1 MVDRLARALIYLS
14 GRSDLIVA
22 ILMLVAIVM
31 IIIPLPTW
39 LVDVLIAINISVSM
53 LVLLVVFYIA
63 RPVEFSS
70 FPSVILIATLF
81 RLAITITTSRLI
93 LLQADAGDIVTA
105 FGSFVIGGDIAVGL
119 VVFLIITIAQFVV
132 ITKGGERVAEVAA
145 RFSLDAMPGKQMA
158 IDNDLR
164 AGDIDQAE
172 ANRLRRGLERES
184 HLFGA
189 MDGAMK
195 FVKGDAIASILVIL
209 VNLIG
214 GMLVGT
220 LKHGMSVGTAAETYA
235 LLSVGDGLVA
245 QIPSLFVSVAAGTL
259 VTRVSSESDLG
270 TEVAGQLFVEPRALM
285 LGAVILVGMAFVPG
299 FPAVAF
305 LLLAAILG
313 AAGFLAGR
321 RKAAR
326 EAAGHGPV
334 RRVEGS
340 TAQPSQPKIGST
352 AQEPARLAGPPASDA
367 AIVVWVSSELASA
380 VPPEGFAEL
389 AAQARTEL
397 LNDLGI
403 EVPSIALEVDATL
416 EQDRFRIDLEGV
428 PVSEGTVPPQGL
440 LVDDDPVH
448 LDLLEIPYRQE
459 LPLINYRPALW
470 VERSHEETLSKAGV
484 AFALPAQILAKCLM
498 QMLYRRAGSF
508 VGIQETRKLL
518 TKIQSNYADLVK
530 EAEKIAPLQK
540 LAEILRRLV
549 DENVPVRNMRAI
561 LEAVVEWGQREQNV
575 VLLVEYVR
583 VALGRQICFRCADR
597 DRVIAAYMLE
607 RSVEDMLRSAQRQTA
622 AGTYMNL
629 TEEATQPLI
638 DEIARALAE
647 AAPDANPVVLA
658 SMDVRRVTRHLLTR
672 SNIHVPVMSYQELA
686 PEFNVQPLGALT
698 KGNQAE
704 KRCLIASANLRSGIE
719 AGGRGRNETAG
730 CGFPSAGAVTGLPAD
745 PLLHSPV

>member
-1 MVDRLARALIYLS
+1 MINRLARALVYLS
-14 GRSDLIVA
+14 GRTDLIVA
-22 ILMLVAIVM
+22 ILMLVAIIM

-39 LVDVLIAINISVSM
+39 LVDGLIAINISVSM
-53 LVLLVVFYIA
+53 LILLVVFYIA

-93 LLQADAGDIVTA
+93 LLQADAGEIVSA
-105 FGSFVIGGDIAVGL
+105 FGNFVIGGDIAVGL

-132 ITKGGERVAEVAA
+132 FTKGGERVAEVAA

-164 AGDIDQAE
+164 SGDIDQAE

-214 GMLVGT
+214 GMIVGSV
-220 LKHGMSVGTAAETYA
+220 KHGMTVGTAAETYA

-245 QIPSLFVSVAAGTL
+245 QIPSLFVSVAAGVL
-259 VTRVSSESDLG
+259 VTRVSSDSDMG
-270 TEVAGQLFVEPRALM
+270 TEIAGQLFVEPRALM
-285 LGAVILVGMAFVPG
+285 MGSVILVGMAFVPG

-313 AAGFLAGR
+313 VTGFLTGRRRAAQEAAARNAPVKRAAG
-321 RKAAR
+321 
-326 EAAGHGPV
+326 AAGAGAAAQPAQV
-334 RRVEGS
+334 GS
-340 TAQPSQPKIGST
+340 TAQAAAS
-352 AQEPARLAGPPASDA
+352 LAGPPASDA

-389 AAQARTEL
+389 TTKARAEL
-397 LNDLGI
+397 LTDLGI
-403 EVPSIALEVDATL
+403 EIPSIALEVDPILAH
-416 EQDRFRIDLEGV
+416 DRFRIDLEGT
-428 PVSEGTVPPQGL
+428 PVIEGTVPPQGL
-440 LVDDDPVH
+440 LVDDDPAH
-448 LDLLEIPYRQE
+448 LELLEIPYRQE

-470 VERSHEETLSKAGV
+470 VERSHTETLSQAGV
-484 AFALPAQILAKCLM
+484 AFALPAQILARCLI

-518 TKIQSNYADLVK
+518 TKVQANYADLVK

-607 RSVEDMLRSAQRQTA
+607 RSVEDMLRSAQRQTS

-629 TEEATQPLI
+629 SEEAVQPLI

-647 AAPDANPVVLA
+647 AAPGTNPVVLTA
-658 SMDVRRVTRHLLTR
+658 MDVRRLTRHLLTR
-672 SNIHVPVMSYQELA
+672 SNIYVPVMSYQELA
-686 PEFNVQPLGALT
+686 PEFNVQPLGSLT

-704 KRCLIASANLRSGIE
+704 NSIGEPAERLKLG
-719 AGGRGRNETAG
+719 
-730 CGFPSAGAVTGLPAD
+730 AGAG
-745 PLLHSPV
+745 

>member
-1 MVDRLARALIYLS
+1 MINRLARALIYLS
-14 GRSDLIVA
+14 GRTDLIVA
-22 ILMLVAIVM
+22 ILMLVAIIM

-39 LVDVLIAINISVSM
+39 LVDGLIAVNIMLSM

-70 FPSVILIATLF
+70 FPSVILILTLF
-81 RLAITITTSRLI
+81 RLAITITTARLI
-93 LLQADAGDIVTA
+93 LLQADAGEIVSA
-105 FGSFVIGGDIAVGL
+105 FGNFVVGGDIAVGM

-145 RFSLDAMPGKQMA
+145 RFTLDAMPGKQMA
-158 IDNDLR
+158 IDNDMR
-164 AGDIDQAE
+164 SGDIDQAE
-172 ANRLRRGLERES
+172 ANRLRRALERES
-184 HLFGA
+184 QLFGS
-189 MDGAMK
+189 MDGALK

-214 GMLVGT
+214 GMIVGS
-220 LKHGMSVGTAAETYA
+220 LKHGMTVGTAAETYA

-245 QIPSLFVSVAAGTL
+245 QIPSLFISVAAGTL
-259 VTRVSSESDLG
+259 VTRASGDSDMG
-270 TEVAGQLFVEPRALM
+270 TEIAGQLFVEPRALM
-285 LGAVILVGMAFVPG
+285 MGSVILVGMAFVPG
-299 FPAVAF
+299 FPSVAF
-305 LLLAAILG
+305 LILAAILG
-313 AAGFLAGR
+313 VTGYFTGRRRAAQEAAARNAPVKRAAGA
-321 RKAAR
+321 
-326 EAAGHGPV
+326 AAGTAAQPSQV
-334 RRVEGS
+334 GS
-340 TAQPSQPKIGST
+340 TAQD
-352 AQEPARLAGPPASDA
+352 PAKLAGPPASDA
-367 AIVVWVSSELASA
+367 ALVVWISSELASA

-389 AAQARTEL
+389 TDQARAEL

-403 EVPSIALEVDATL
+403 EIPSIALEVDPTL
-416 EQDRFRIDLEGV
+416 AQDRFRIDLEGT
-428 PVSEGTVPPQGL
+428 PVIEGMVPPEGL
-440 LVDDDPVH
+440 LVDDDPAH
-448 LDLLEIPYRQE
+448 LELLEIPYRQE

-470 VERSHEETLSKAGV
+470 VERSHAETLLQAGV
-484 AFALPAQILAKCLM
+484 AFALPAQILARCLI

-638 DEIARALAE
+638 NEIARALAE
-647 AAPDANPVVLA
+647 AASDAKPVVLT

-672 SNIHVPVMSYQELA
+672 SNIYVPVMSYQELA
-686 PEFNVQPLGALT
+686 PEFNVQPLGSLT
-698 KGNQAE
+698 KGNQADNSIGE
-704 KRCLIASANLRSGIE
+704 SAERLKLG
-719 AGGRGRNETAG
+719 
-730 CGFPSAGAVTGLPAD
+730 AGAG
-745 PLLHSPV
+745 

>member
-1 MVDRLARALIYLS
+1 MINRLARALVFLS
-14 GRSDLIVA
+14 GRTDLIVA
-22 ILMLVAIVM
+22 ILMLVAIIM

-39 LVDVLIAINISVSM
+39 LVDGLIAINISVSM

-93 LLQADAGDIVTA
+93 LLQADAGEIVSA
-105 FGSFVIGGDIAVGL
+105 FGNFVIGGDIAVGL

-164 AGDIDQAE
+164 SGDIDQAE

-214 GMLVGT
+214 GMIVGS
-220 LKHGMSVGTAAETYA
+220 LKHGMTIGTAAETYA

-245 QIPSLFVSVAAGTL
+245 QIPSLFVSVAAGVL
-259 VTRVSSESDLG
+259 VTRVSSDSDMG
-270 TEVAGQLFVEPRALM
+270 TEIAGQLFVEPRALM
-285 LGAVILVGMAFVPG
+285 MGSVILVGMAFVPG

-305 LLLAAILG
+305 LILAAILG
-313 AAGFLAGR
+313 VTGYLTGRRRAAQEAAARNAPVKRAAGAAGGAGT
-321 RKAAR
+321 AAQPAQVGSTVQ
-326 EAAGHGPV
+326 EAA
-334 RRVEGS
+334 S
-340 TAQPSQPKIGST
+340 
-352 AQEPARLAGPPASDA
+352 LAGPPASDA

-389 AAQARTEL
+389 TTKARAEL
-397 LNDLGI
+397 LTDLGI
-403 EVPSIALEVDATL
+403 EIPSIALDVDPTL
-416 EQDRFRIDLEGV
+416 AQDRFRIDLEGT
-428 PVSEGTVPPQGL
+428 PVIEGTIPPQGL
-440 LVDDDPVH
+440 LVDDEPAH
-448 LDLLEIPYRQE
+448 LELLEIPYRQE

-470 VERSHEETLSKAGV
+470 VERSHAETLVQAGV
-484 AFALPAQILAKCLM
+484 AFALPAQILARCLI

-607 RSVEDMLRSAQRQTA
+607 RSVEDMLRSAQRQTS

-629 TEEATQPLI
+629 TEEAVQPLV

-647 AAPDANPVVLA
+647 AAPGTNPVVLTA
-658 SMDVRRVTRHLLTR
+658 MDVRRVTRHLLTR
-672 SNIHVPVMSYQELA
+672 SNIYVPVMSYQELA
-686 PEFNVQPLGALT
+686 PEFNVQPLGSLT
-698 KGNQAE
+698 KGSQAE
-704 KRCLIASANLRSGIE
+704 EGLDSVGQSAERLKL
-719 AGGRGRNETAG
+719 
-730 CGFPSAGAVTGLPAD
+730 GAATG
-745 PLLHSPV
+745 

>member
-1 MVDRLARALIYLS
+1 MINRLARALVYLS

-22 ILMLVAIVM
+22 ILMLVAIIM

-39 LVDVLIAINISVSM
+39 LVDILIAINISVSM
-53 LVLLVVFYIA
+53 LVLLVVFYIG

-93 LLQADAGDIVTA
+93 LLQADAGEIVSA
-105 FGSFVIGGDIAVGL
+105 FGNFVIGGDIAVGL

-145 RFSLDAMPGKQMA
+145 QFSLDAMPGKQMA

-164 AGDIDQAE
+164 SGDIDQAE

-214 GMLVGT
+214 GMIVGS
-220 LKHGMSVGTAAETYA
+220 LKHGMTIGTAAETYA

-245 QIPSLFVSVAAGTL
+245 QIPSLFVSVAAGVL
-259 VTRVSSESDLG
+259 VTRVSSDSDMG
-270 TEVAGQLFVEPRALM
+270 TEIAGQLFVEPRALM
-285 LGAVILVGMAFVPG
+285 MGSVILVGMAFVPG

-313 AAGFLAGR
+313 GAGFLTAR
-321 RKAAR
+321 RKAAG
-326 EAAGHGPV
+326 EAAARGAPV
-334 RRVEGS
+334 KRAAGAAAGTTAQPAQVGS
-340 TAQPSQPKIGST
+340 TAQD
-352 AQEPARLAGPPASDA
+352 PARLAGPPASDA
-367 AIVVWVSSELASA
+367 AIVVWISSELASA

-389 AAQARTEL
+389 TTQARAEL
-397 LNDLGI
+397 LSDLGI
-403 EVPSIALEVDATL
+403 EIPSIALEVDPTL
-416 EQDRFRIDLEGV
+416 AHDRFRIDLEGT
-428 PVSEGTVPPQGL
+428 PVIEGTVPPQGL
-440 LVDDDPVH
+440 LVDDEPAH
-448 LDLLEIPYRQE
+448 LELLEIPYRQE
-459 LPLINYRPALW
+459 TPLINYRPALW
-470 VERSHEETLSKAGV
+470 VERSHAETLSQAGV
-484 AFALPAQILAKCLM
+484 AFALPAQILARCLI

-607 RSVEDMLRSAQRQTA
+607 RSVEEMLRSAQRQTA

-629 TEEATQPLI
+629 TEEAVQPLI

-647 AAPDANPVVLA
+647 AAPGTQSRRAHLDGRAAGHTTLAHAQQYLRAGHVLPG
-658 SMDVRRVTRHLLTR
+658 T
-672 SNIHVPVMSYQELA
+672 
-686 PEFNVQPLGALT
+686 GA
-698 KGNQAE
+698 
-704 KRCLIASANLRSGIE
+704 
-719 AGGRGRNETAG
+719 
-730 CGFPSAGAVTGLPAD
+730 
-745 PLLHSPV
+745 

>member
-1 MVDRLARALIYLS
+1 MVDKLARALVFLS
-14 GRSDLIVA
+14 GRRDLIVA
-22 ILMLVAIVM
+22 ILMLVAIIM

-39 LVDVLIAINISVSM
+39 LVDVLIAINISLSM

-70 FPSVILIATLF
+70 FPSVILVATLF

-93 LLQADAGDIVTA
+93 LLQADAGHIVTA
-105 FGSFVIGGDIAVGL
+105 FGDFVIGGDIVVGL
-119 VVFLIITIAQFVV
+119 VVFLVITISQFVV

-145 RFSLDAMPGKQMA
+145 RFNLDAMPGKQMA
-158 IDNDLR
+158 IDNDMR
-164 AGDIDQAE
+164 NGDIDQAE
-172 ANRLRRGLERES
+172 ANRLRKALENES

-214 GMLVGT
+214 GMAVGSM
-220 LKHGMSVGTAAETYA
+220 KHGMSIGTAAETYT

-245 QIPSLFVSVAAGTL
+245 QIPSLFVSIAAGVL
-259 VTRVSSESDLG
+259 VTRVSSGTDMG
-270 TEVAGQLFVEPRALM
+270 TEIAGQLFIEPKALI
-285 LGAVILVGMAFVPG
+285 LGSVILVGMAFIPG
-299 FPAVAF
+299 FPTIAF
-305 LLLAAILG
+305 LVIAAILG
-313 AAGFLAGR
+313 GCGYMAHRKKAAGGAAAPGALAKR
-321 RKAAR
+321 
-326 EAAGHGPV
+326 AAGATGQPSSQV
-334 RRVEGS
+334 GS
-340 TAQPSQPKIGST
+340 TAQD
-352 AQEPARLAGPPASDA
+352 PAKLAGPSSSDA
-367 AIVVWVSSELASA
+367 AIVVWISGELASA

-389 AAQARTEL
+389 TTQARAQML
-397 LNDLGI
+397 SDLGI
-403 EVPSIALEVDATL
+403 EIPTIALDVDATL
-416 EQDRFRIDLEGV
+416 EQDRFRIDLEGT
-428 PVSEGTVPPQGL
+428 PIIEGTVPPQGL
-440 LVDDDPVH
+440 LVDDDPAH
-448 LDLLEIPYRQE
+448 LELLEIPYRQE
-459 LPLINYRPALW
+459 RPLINYRPALW
-470 VERSHEETLSKAGV
+470 VERSHAETLSKAGV
-484 AFALPAQILAKCLM
+484 AFAMPAQILAKCLV

-518 TKIQSNYADLVK
+518 TKVQSNYADLVK

-540 LAEILRRLV
+540 QAEILRRLV

-629 TEEATQPLI
+629 TEEATQPVI

-647 AAPDANPVVLA
+647 AAPGTNPVVLT
-658 SMDVRRVTRHLLTR
+658 SMDVRRVTRHLLAR
-672 SNIHVPVMSYQELA
+672 SNIYVPVMSYQELA
-686 PEFNVQPLGALT
+686 PEFNVQPLGSLT
-698 KGNQAE
+698 KGNQVETETPDSVGQSAE
-704 KRCLIASANLRSGIE
+704 QLKLGA
-719 AGGRGRNETAG
+719 AG
-730 CGFPSAGAVTGLPAD
+730 
-745 PLLHSPV
+745 

>member
-1 MVDRLARALIYLS
+1 MVNRLARALVYLS

-22 ILMLVAIVM
+22 ILMLVAIIM

-39 LVDVLIAINISVSM
+39 LVDGLIAINISVSM

-93 LLQADAGDIVTA
+93 LLQADAGEIVSA
-105 FGSFVIGGDIAVGL
+105 FGNFVIGGDIAVGL

-164 AGDIDQAE
+164 SGDIDQAE

-214 GMLVGT
+214 GMIVGS
-220 LKHGMSVGTAAETYA
+220 LKHGMTIGTAAETYA

-245 QIPSLFVSVAAGTL
+245 QIPSLFVSVAAGVL
-259 VTRVSSESDLG
+259 VTRVSSDSDMG
-270 TEVAGQLFVEPRALM
+270 TEIAGQLFVEPRALVM
-285 LGAVILVGMAFVPG
+285 GSVILVGMAFVPG
-299 FPAVAF
+299 FPAGAF
-305 LLLAAILG
+305 LILAAILG
-313 AAGFLAGR
+313 GAGWLTARRRAASEAAARGAPVKRAAGA
-321 RKAAR
+321 
-326 EAAGHGPV
+326 AAGTAAQPAQV
-334 RRVEGS
+334 GS
-340 TAQPSQPKIGST
+340 TAQD
-352 AQEPARLAGPPASDA
+352 PARLAGPPASDA
-367 AIVVWVSSELASA
+367 AIVVWISSELASA

-389 AAQARTEL
+389 TTQARAEL
-397 LNDLGI
+397 LSDLGI
-403 EVPSIALEVDATL
+403 EIPSIALEVDPTL
-416 EQDRFRIDLEGV
+416 AHDRFRIDLEGT
-428 PVSEGTVPPQGL
+428 PVIEGIVPPQGL
-440 LVDDDPVH
+440 LVDDEPAH
-448 LDLLEIPYRQE
+448 LELLEIPYRQE
-459 LPLINYRPALW
+459 TPLINYRPALW
-470 VERSHEETLSKAGV
+470 VERSHAETLSQAGV
-484 AFALPAQILAKCLM
+484 AFALPAQILAKCLI

-518 TKIQSNYADLVK
+518 TKIQTNYADLVK

-607 RSVEDMLRSAQRQTA
+607 RSVEEMLRSAQRQTA

-629 TEEATQPLI
+629 TEEAVQPLI

-647 AAPDANPVVLA
+647 AAPGTNPVVLT

-672 SNIHVPVMSYQELA
+672 SNIYVPVMSYQELA
-686 PEFNVQPLGALT
+686 PEFNVQPLGSLT
-698 KGNQAE
+698 KGSQAE
-704 KRCLIASANLRSGIE
+704 EGLDSVGQSAERLKLG
-719 AGGRGRNETAG
+719 
-730 CGFPSAGAVTGLPAD
+730 AGAR
-745 PLLHSPV
+745 

>member
-1 MVDRLARALIYLS
+1 MVNRLARALVYLS

-22 ILMLVAIVM
+22 ILMLVAIIM

-39 LVDVLIAINISVSM
+39 LVDGLIAINISVSM

-93 LLQADAGDIVTA
+93 LLQADAGEIVSA
-105 FGSFVIGGDIAVGL
+105 FGNFVIGGDIAVGL
-119 VVFLIITIAQFVV
+119 VVFLIITVAQFVV

-164 AGDIDQAE
+164 SGDIDQAE

-214 GMLVGT
+214 GMIVGS
-220 LKHGMSVGTAAETYA
+220 LKHGMTIGTAAETYA

-245 QIPSLFVSVAAGTL
+245 QIPSLFVSVAAGVL
-259 VTRVSSESDLG
+259 VTRVSSDSDMG
-270 TEVAGQLFVEPRALM
+270 TEIAGQLFVEPRALVM
-285 LGAVILVGMAFVPG
+285 GSVILVGMAFVPG
-299 FPAVAF
+299 FPSVAF
-305 LLLAAILG
+305 LILAAILG
-313 AAGFLAGR
+313 ATGYFTGR
-321 RKAAR
+321 RRAAQEAAAR
-326 EAAGHGPV
+326 NAPVKRAAGAAAGTAAQPSQV
-334 RRVEGS
+334 GS
-340 TAQPSQPKIGST
+340 TAQD
-352 AQEPARLAGPPASDA
+352 PAKLAGPPASDA
-367 AIVVWVSSELASA
+367 ALVVWISSELASA

-389 AAQARTEL
+389 TDQARAEL

-403 EVPSIALEVDATL
+403 EIPSIALEVDPTL
-416 EQDRFRIDLEGV
+416 AHDRFRIDLEGT
-428 PVSEGTVPPQGL
+428 PVIEGIVPPQGL
-440 LVDDDPVH
+440 LVDDEPAH
-448 LDLLEIPYRQE
+448 LELLEIPYRQE
-459 LPLINYRPALW
+459 TPLINYRPALW
-470 VERSHEETLSKAGV
+470 VERSHAETLSQAGV
-484 AFALPAQILAKCLM
+484 AFALPAQILAKCLI

-518 TKIQSNYADLVK
+518 TKIQTNYADLVK

-629 TEEATQPLI
+629 TEEAVQPLI

-647 AAPDANPVVLA
+647 AAPGTNPVVLT

-672 SNIHVPVMSYQELA
+672 SNIYVPVMSYQELA
-686 PEFNVQPLGALT
+686 PEFNVQPLGSLT
-698 KGNQAE
+698 KGSQAE
-704 KRCLIASANLRSGIE
+704 EGLDSVGQSAERLKLG
-719 AGGRGRNETAG
+719 
-730 CGFPSAGAVTGLPAD
+730 AGAR
-745 PLLHSPV
+745 

>member
-1 MVDRLARALIYLS
+1 MINRLARALVYLS
-14 GRSDLIVA
+14 GRTDLIVA
-22 ILMLVAIVM
+22 ILMLVAIIM

-39 LVDVLIAINISVSM
+39 LVDGLIAINISVSM
-53 LVLLVVFYIA
+53 LILLVVFYIA

-93 LLQADAGDIVTA
+93 LLQADAGDIVSA
-105 FGSFVIGGDIAVGL
+105 FGNFVIGGDIAVGL

-164 AGDIDQAE
+164 SGDIDQAE

-214 GMLVGT
+214 GMIVGSV
-220 LKHGMSVGTAAETYA
+220 KHGMTVGTAAETYA

-245 QIPSLFVSVAAGTL
+245 QIPSLFVSVAAGVL
-259 VTRVSSESDLG
+259 VTRVSSDSDMG
-270 TEVAGQLFVEPRALM
+270 TEIAGQLFVEPRALM
-285 LGAVILVGMAFVPG
+285 MGSVILVGMAFVPG

-313 AAGFLAGR
+313 VTGFLTGRRRAAQEAAARNAPVKRAAG
-321 RKAAR
+321 
-326 EAAGHGPV
+326 AAGAGAAAQPAQV
-334 RRVEGS
+334 GS
-340 TAQPSQPKIGST
+340 TAQAAAS
-352 AQEPARLAGPPASDA
+352 LAGPPASDA

-389 AAQARTEL
+389 TTKARAEL
-397 LNDLGI
+397 LTDLGI
-403 EVPSIALEVDATL
+403 EIPSIALEVDPILAH
-416 EQDRFRIDLEGV
+416 DRFRIDLEGT
-428 PVSEGTVPPQGL
+428 PVIEGTVPPQGL
-440 LVDDDPVH
+440 LVDDDPAH
-448 LDLLEIPYRQE
+448 LELLEIPYRQE

-470 VERSHEETLSKAGV
+470 VERSHTETLSQAGV
-484 AFALPAQILAKCLM
+484 AFALPAQILARCLI

-518 TKIQSNYADLVK
+518 TKIQANYADLVK

-607 RSVEDMLRSAQRQTA
+607 RSVEDMLRSAQRQTS

-629 TEEATQPLI
+629 SEEAVQPLI

-647 AAPDANPVVLA
+647 AAPGTNPVVLTA
-658 SMDVRRVTRHLLTR
+658 MDVRRLTRHLLTR
-672 SNIHVPVMSYQELA
+672 SNIYVPVMSYQELA
-686 PEFNVQPLGALT
+686 PEFNVQPLGSLT

-704 KRCLIASANLRSGIE
+704 NSIGEPAERLKLG
-719 AGGRGRNETAG
+719 
-730 CGFPSAGAVTGLPAD
+730 AGAG
-745 PLLHSPV
+745 

>member
-1 MVDRLARALIYLS
+1 MVAKLARALVFLS
-14 GRSDLIVA
+14 GRTDLVVA

-31 IIIPLPTW
+31 IIVPLPTW
-39 LVDVLIAINISVSM
+39 LVDGLIAVNITLSM
-53 LVLLVVFYIA
+53 LVLLVVFYIG

-70 FPSVILIATLF
+70 FPSVILIGTLF
-81 RLAITITTSRLI
+81 RLAITITTARLI
-93 LLQADAGDIVTA
+93 LLQADAGEIVSA
-105 FGSFVIGGDIAVGL
+105 FGNFVVGGDIAVGM

-164 AGDIDQAE
+164 SGDIDQAE

-184 HLFGA
+184 SLFGA

-214 GMLVGT
+214 GMIVGS
-220 LKHGMSVGTAAETYA
+220 LIHGMAIGTAAETYS

-245 QIPSLFVSVAAGTL
+245 QIPSLFISVAAGTL

-285 LGAVILVGMAFVPG
+285 LGSVILAGMAFLPG
-299 FPAVAF
+299 FPMVAF
-305 LLLAAILG
+305 LLLSAILG
-313 AAGFLAGR
+313 VTGYFAGR

-326 EAAGHGPV
+326 EAAAPV
-334 RRVEGS
+334 KRAAGAA
-340 TAQPSQPKIGST
+340 AQPSQPGVT
-352 AQEPARLAGPPASDA
+352 AQDAPKLAGTPSSDA
-367 AIVVWVSSELASA
+367 AIVVWISSELSSA
-380 VPPEGFAEL
+380 VPVESFAEL
-389 AAQARTEL
+389 TNQARAGL
-397 LNDLGI
+397 LSDLGI
-403 EVPSIALEVDATL
+403 EIPTIALDVDPTL
-416 EQDRFRIDLEGV
+416 ASDRFRIDLEGT
-428 PVSEGTVPPQGL
+428 PVIEGTVPPQGL
-440 LVDDDPVH
+440 LVDDDPAH

-459 LPLINYRPALW
+459 RPLINYRPALW
-470 VERSHEETLSKAGV
+470 VDRSHAETLSKAGV
-484 AFALPAQILAKCLM
+484 AFALPAQILARCLT

-518 TKIQSNYADLVK
+518 IKIQSNYADLVK

-561 LEAVVEWGQREQNV
+561 LEAVIEWGQREQNV

-583 VALGRQICFRCADR
+583 VALGRQICFRAADR
-597 DRVIAAYMLE
+597 DRLIAAYMLE

-629 TEEATQPLI
+629 TDEATQPMI
-638 DEIARALAE
+638 SEIARALAE
-647 AAPDANPVVLA
+647 AAPDANPVVLT

-672 SNIHVPVMSYQELA
+672 SNIYVPVMSYQELA
-686 PEFNVQPLGALT
+686 PEFNVQPLGALP
-698 KGNQAE
+698 KDNQAE
-704 KRCLIASANLRSGIE
+704 KEGLDRIGQSAERLKLGAR
-719 AGGRGRNETAG
+719 AG
-730 CGFPSAGAVTGLPAD
+730 
-745 PLLHSPV
+745 

>member
-1 MVDRLARALIYLS
+1 MINRLARALVYLS

-22 ILMLVAIVM
+22 ILMLVAIIM

-39 LVDVLIAINISVSM
+39 LVDGLIAINIAISM

-93 LLQADAGDIVTA
+93 LLQADAGEIVTA
-105 FGSFVIGGDIAVGL
+105 FGNFVIGGDVAVGL

-158 IDNDLR
+158 IDNDMR
-164 AGDIDQAE
+164 SGDIDQAE

-214 GMLVGT
+214 GMIVGS
-220 LKHGMSVGTAAETYA
+220 LKHGMTIGAAAETYA

-245 QIPSLFVSVAAGTL
+245 QIPSLFVSVAAGVL
-259 VTRVSSESDLG
+259 VTRASSDSDMG
-270 TEVAGQLFVEPRALM
+270 TEIAGQLFLEPRALVM
-285 LGAVILVGMAFVPG
+285 GSVILVGMAFVPG

-313 AAGFLAGR
+313 LAGFLTAR
-321 RKAAR
+321 RKAAQ
-326 EAAGHGPV
+326 EAAARNAPV
-334 RRVEGS
+334 KRAAGAAAGTAAQPAQVGS
-340 TAQPSQPKIGST
+340 TAQDT
-352 AQEPARLAGPPASDA
+352 ARLAGPPASDA
-367 AIVVWVSSELASA
+367 AIVVWISSELASA

-389 AAQARTEL
+389 TTQARAEL
-397 LNDLGI
+397 LSDLGI
-403 EVPSIALEVDATL
+403 EIPSIALEIDPTL
-416 EQDRFRIDLEGV
+416 AQDRFRIDLEGT
-428 PVSEGTVPPQGL
+428 PVIEGTVPPQGL
-440 LVDDDPVH
+440 LVDDDPAH
-448 LDLLEIPYRQE
+448 LELLEIPYRQE
-459 LPLINYRPALW
+459 VPLINYRPALW
-470 VERSHEETLSKAGV
+470 VERSHAETLAQAGV
-484 AFALPAQILAKCLM
+484 AFALPAQILARCLI

-518 TKIQSNYADLVK
+518 TKIQTNYADLVK

-597 DRVIAAYMLE
+597 DRIIAAYMLE
-607 RSVEDMLRSAQRQTA
+607 RSVEDMLRSAQRQTS

-629 TEEATQPLI
+629 TEEAVQPLI
-638 DEIARALAE
+638 NEIARALAE
-647 AAPDANPVVLA
+647 AAPGTNPVVLTA
-658 SMDVRRVTRHLLTR
+658 MDVRRVTRHLLTR
-672 SNIHVPVMSYQELA
+672 SNIYVPVMSYQELA
-686 PEFNVQPLGALT
+686 PEFNVQPLGSLT
-698 KGNQAE
+698 KGQGEEGLDGVGQSAE
-704 KRCLIASANLRSGIE
+704 RLKLG
-719 AGGRGRNETAG
+719 
-730 CGFPSAGAVTGLPAD
+730 AGAA
-745 PLLHSPV
+745 

>member
-1 MVDRLARALIYLS
+1 MVAKLARALVFLS
-14 GRSDLIVA
+14 GRTDLVVA

-39 LVDVLIAINISVSM
+39 LVDLLIAVNIMLSM
-53 LVLLVVFYIA
+53 LVLLVVFYIE

-70 FPSVILIATLF
+70 FPSVILILTLF
-81 RLAITITTSRLI
+81 RLAITITTARLI
-93 LLQADAGDIVTA
+93 LLQADAGEIVSA
-105 FGSFVIGGDIAVGL
+105 FGNFVVGGDIAVGM

-164 AGDIDQAE
+164 SGDIDQAE

-184 HLFGA
+184 SLFGA

-214 GMLVGT
+214 GMIVGS
-220 LKHGMSVGTAAETYA
+220 LIQGMAIGTAAETYS

-245 QIPSLFVSVAAGTL
+245 QIPSLFISVAAGTL
-259 VTRVSSESDLG
+259 VTRVSGEHDLG

-285 LGAVILVGMAFVPG
+285 LGSVILVGMAFLPG
-299 FPAVAF
+299 FPMVAF
-305 LLLAAILG
+305 LLLSAILG
-313 AAGFLAGR
+313 VTGYFAGR

-326 EAAGHGPV
+326 EAAAPV
-334 RRVEGS
+334 KRAAGAA
-340 TAQPSQPKIGST
+340 AQPSQPGVT
-352 AQEPARLAGPPASDA
+352 AQDAPKLAGTPSSDA
-367 AIVVWVSSELASA
+367 AIVVWISSELSSA
-380 VPPEGFAEL
+380 VPAESFAEL
-389 AAQARTEL
+389 TNQARAGL
-397 LNDLGI
+397 LSDLGI
-403 EVPSIALEVDATL
+403 EIPTIALDVDPTL
-416 EQDRFRIDLEGV
+416 ASDRFRIDLEGT
-428 PVSEGTVPPQGL
+428 PVIEGTVPPQGL
-440 LVDDDPVH
+440 LVDDDPAH

-459 LPLINYRPALW
+459 RPLINYRPALW
-470 VERSHEETLSKAGV
+470 VDRSHAETLSKAGV
-484 AFALPAQILAKCLM
+484 AFALPAQILARCLT

-518 TKIQSNYADLVK
+518 IKIQSNYADLVK

-561 LEAVVEWGQREQNV
+561 LEAVIEWGQREQNV

-583 VALGRQICFRCADR
+583 VALGRQICFRAADR

-607 RSVEDMLRSAQRQTA
+607 RSVEDMLRAAQRQTA

-629 TEEATQPLI
+629 TDEATQPI
-638 DEIARALAE
+638 INEIARALAE
-647 AAPDANPVVLA
+647 AAPGANPVVLT

-672 SNIHVPVMSYQELA
+672 SNIYVPIMSYQELA
-686 PEFNVQPLGALT
+686 PEFNVQPLGSLT
-698 KGNQAE
+698 KGSQAE
-704 KRCLIASANLRSGIE
+704 KEGVDSIGQSAQRLKLG
-719 AGGRGRNETAG
+719 
-730 CGFPSAGAVTGLPAD
+730 AGAR
-745 PLLHSPV
+745 

>member
-1 MVDRLARALIYLS
+1 MFDKVARALVFLS

-22 ILMLVAIVM
+22 ILMMVAIVM

-39 LVDVLIAINISVSM
+39 LVDGLIAINISVSM

-93 LLQADAGDIVTA
+93 LLQADAGEIVSA
-105 FGSFVIGGDIAVGL
+105 FGNFVIGGDIAVGL
-119 VVFLIITIAQFVV
+119 VVFLIITVAQFVV

-164 AGDIDQAE
+164 SGDIDQAE
-172 ANRLRRGLERES
+172 ANRLRRALERES

-195 FVKGDAIASILVIL
+195 FVKGDAIASIIVIM

-214 GMLVGT
+214 GIMIGT
-220 LKHGMSVGTAAETYA
+220 MKHGMTIGTAAETYA

-270 TEVAGQLFVEPRALM
+270 TEVAGQLFLEPRALM

-299 FPAVAF
+299 FPAAAF

-313 AAGFLAGR
+313 AAGFVAGR
-321 RKAAR
+321 RKAR
-326 EAAGHGPV
+326 EATAHAPV

-380 VPPEGFAEL
+380 VRPESFAEL
-389 AAQARTEL
+389 TAQARAGL

-416 EQDRFRIDLEGV
+416 DQDRFRIDLEGV
-428 PVSEGTVPPQGL
+428 PVTEGTVPPQGL

-448 LDLLEIPYRQE
+448 LELLEIPHRQE
-459 LPLINYRPALW
+459 LPLISYRPALW
-470 VERSHEETLSKAGV
+470 VERSHAETLSSAGV
-484 AFALPAQILAKCLM
+484 AFAPPDQVLARCLM

-508 VGIQETRKLL
+508 IGIQETRKLL
-518 TKIQSNYADLVK
+518 TQIQSNYADLVK

-549 DENVPVRNMRAI
+549 DENVPVRNLRAI

-607 RSVEDMLRSAQRQTA
+607 RSVEDLLRSAQRQTA
-622 AGTYMNL
+622 AGTYMSL
-629 TEEATQPLI
+629 TEEATQPLV
-638 DEIARALAE
+638 DEIARALAD

-672 SNIHVPVMSYQELA
+672 SNIHVPVLSYQELA
-686 PEFNVQPLGALT
+686 PEFSVQPLGALT
-698 KGNQAE
+698 KGTEKEVPDSIGQSAE
-704 KRCLIASANLRSGIE
+704 PLKLG
-719 AGGRGRNETAG
+719 
-730 CGFPSAGAVTGLPAD
+730 AGAQ
-745 PLLHSPV
+745 

>member
-1 MVDRLARALIYLS
+1 MINRLARALVYLS
-14 GRSDLIVA
+14 SRTDLVVA
-22 ILMLVAIVM
+22 ILMLVAIIM

-39 LVDVLIAINISVSM
+39 LVDGLIAINISVSM
-53 LVLLVVFYIA
+53 LILLVVFYIA

-93 LLQADAGDIVTA
+93 LLQADAGEIVSA
-105 FGSFVIGGDIAVGL
+105 FGNFVIGGDIAVGL

-164 AGDIDQAE
+164 SGDIDQAE

-214 GMLVGT
+214 GMIVGS
-220 LKHGMSVGTAAETYA
+220 LKHGMTIGTAAETYA

-245 QIPSLFVSVAAGTL
+245 QIPSLFVSVAAGVL
-259 VTRVSSESDLG
+259 VTRVSSDSDMG
-270 TEVAGQLFVEPRALM
+270 TEIAGQLFVEPRALM
-285 LGAVILVGMAFVPG
+285 MGSVILVGMAFVPG

-305 LLLAAILG
+305 LILAAILG
-313 AAGFLAGR
+313 VSGYVIGRRRAALEAATRNAPVKRAAAAAGTA
-321 RKAAR
+321 
-326 EAAGHGPV
+326 
-334 RRVEGS
+334 
-340 TAQPSQPKIGST
+340 AQPAQVGST
-352 AQEPARLAGPPASDA
+352 AQESASLAGPPASDA

-380 VPPEGFAEL
+380 VPSEGFAEL
-389 AAQARTEL
+389 TTKARAEL
-397 LNDLGI
+397 LTDLGI
-403 EVPSIALEVDATL
+403 EIPSIALDVDPTL
-416 EQDRFRIDLEGV
+416 AQDRFRIDLEGT
-428 PVSEGTVPPQGL
+428 PVIEGTIPPQGL
-440 LVDDDPVH
+440 LVDDEPAH
-448 LDLLEIPYRQE
+448 LELLEIPYRQE

-470 VERSHEETLSKAGV
+470 VERSHAETLAQAGV
-484 AFALPAQILAKCLM
+484 AFALPAQILARCLI

-607 RSVEDMLRSAQRQTA
+607 RSVEDMLRSAQRQTS

-629 TEEATQPLI
+629 TEEAVQPLI
-638 DEIARALAE
+638 NEIARALAE
-647 AAPDANPVVLA
+647 AAPGTNPVVLTA
-658 SMDVRRVTRHLLTR
+658 MDVRRVTRHLLTR
-672 SNIHVPVMSYQELA
+672 SNIYVPVMSYQELA
-686 PEFNVQPLGALT
+686 PEFNVQPLGSLT

-704 KRCLIASANLRSGIE
+704 NSIGESAEPLKLG
-719 AGGRGRNETAG
+719 
-730 CGFPSAGAVTGLPAD
+730 AGAG
-745 PLLHSPV
+745 

>member
-1 MVDRLARALIYLS
+1 MINRLARALVYLS
-14 GRSDLIVA
+14 GRTDLIVA
-22 ILMLVAIVM
+22 ILMLVAIIM

-39 LVDVLIAINISVSM
+39 LVDGLIAINISVSM
-53 LVLLVVFYIA
+53 LILLVVFYIA

-93 LLQADAGDIVTA
+93 LLQADAGDIVSA
-105 FGSFVIGGDIAVGL
+105 FGNFVIGGDIAVGL

-164 AGDIDQAE
+164 SGDIDQAE

-214 GMLVGT
+214 GMIVGSV
-220 LKHGMSVGTAAETYA
+220 KHGMTVGTAAETYA

-245 QIPSLFVSVAAGTL
+245 QIPSLFVSVAAGVL
-259 VTRVSSESDLG
+259 VTRVSSDSDMG
-270 TEVAGQLFVEPRALM
+270 TEIAGQLFVEPRALM
-285 LGAVILVGMAFVPG
+285 MGSVILVGMAFVPG

-313 AAGFLAGR
+313 VTGFLTGRRRAAQEAAARNAPVKRAAG
-321 RKAAR
+321 
-326 EAAGHGPV
+326 AAGAAAQPAQV
-334 RRVEGS
+334 GS
-340 TAQPSQPKIGST
+340 TAQAAAS
-352 AQEPARLAGPPASDA
+352 LAGPPASDA

-389 AAQARTEL
+389 TTKARAEL
-397 LNDLGI
+397 LTDLGI
-403 EVPSIALEVDATL
+403 EIPSIALEVDPILAH
-416 EQDRFRIDLEGV
+416 DRFRIDLEGT
-428 PVSEGTVPPQGL
+428 PVIEGTVPPQGL
-440 LVDDDPVH
+440 LVDDDPAH
-448 LDLLEIPYRQE
+448 LELLEIPYRQE

-470 VERSHEETLSKAGV
+470 VERSHTETLSQAGV
-484 AFALPAQILAKCLM
+484 AFALPAQILARCLI

-518 TKIQSNYADLVK
+518 TKIQANYADLVK

-607 RSVEDMLRSAQRQTA
+607 RSVEDMLRSAQRQTS

-629 TEEATQPLI
+629 SEEAVQPLI

-647 AAPDANPVVLA
+647 AAPGTNPVVLTA
-658 SMDVRRVTRHLLTR
+658 MDVRRLTRHLLTR
-672 SNIHVPVMSYQELA
+672 SNIYVPVMSYQELA
-686 PEFNVQPLGALT
+686 PEFNVQPLGSLT

-704 KRCLIASANLRSGIE
+704 NSIGEPAERLKLG
-719 AGGRGRNETAG
+719 
-730 CGFPSAGAVTGLPAD
+730 AGAG
-745 PLLHSPV
+745 

>member
-1 MVDRLARALIYLS
+1 MVNRLARALVYLS

-22 ILMLVAIVM
+22 ILMLVAIIM

-39 LVDVLIAINISVSM
+39 LVDGLIAINISVSM
-53 LVLLVVFYIA
+53 LILLVVFYIA

-93 LLQADAGDIVTA
+93 LLQADAGDIVSA
-105 FGSFVIGGDIAVGL
+105 FGNFVIGGDIAVGL

-164 AGDIDQAE
+164 SGDIDQAE

-214 GMLVGT
+214 GMIVGSV
-220 LKHGMSVGTAAETYA
+220 KHGMTVGTAAETYA

-245 QIPSLFVSVAAGTL
+245 QIPSLFVSVAAGVL
-259 VTRVSSESDLG
+259 VTRVSSDSDMG
-270 TEVAGQLFVEPRALM
+270 TEIAGQLFVEPRALM
-285 LGAVILVGMAFVPG
+285 MGSVILVGMAFVPG

-313 AAGFLAGR
+313 VTGFLTGRRRAAQEAAARNAPVKRAAG
-321 RKAAR
+321 
-326 EAAGHGPV
+326 AAGAGAAAQPAQV
-334 RRVEGS
+334 GS
-340 TAQPSQPKIGST
+340 TAQAAAS
-352 AQEPARLAGPPASDA
+352 LAGPPASDA

-389 AAQARTEL
+389 TTKARAEL
-397 LNDLGI
+397 LTDLGI
-403 EVPSIALEVDATL
+403 EIPSIALEVDPILAH
-416 EQDRFRIDLEGV
+416 DRFRIDLEGT
-428 PVSEGTVPPQGL
+428 PVIEGTVPPQGL
-440 LVDDDPVH
+440 LVDDDPAH
-448 LDLLEIPYRQE
+448 LELLEIPYRQE

-470 VERSHEETLSKAGV
+470 VERSHTETLSQAGV
-484 AFALPAQILAKCLM
+484 AFALPAQILARCLI

-518 TKIQSNYADLVK
+518 TKIQANYADLVK

-607 RSVEDMLRSAQRQTA
+607 RSVEDMLRSAQRQTS

-629 TEEATQPLI
+629 SEEAVQPLI

-647 AAPDANPVVLA
+647 AAPGTNPVVLTA
-658 SMDVRRVTRHLLTR
+658 MDVRRLTRHLLTR
-672 SNIHVPVMSYQELA
+672 SNIYVPVMSYQELA
-686 PEFNVQPLGALT
+686 PEFNVQPLGSLT

-704 KRCLIASANLRSGIE
+704 NSIGEPAERLKLG
-719 AGGRGRNETAG
+719 
-730 CGFPSAGAVTGLPAD
+730 AGAG
-745 PLLHSPV
+745 

>member
-1 MVDRLARALIYLS
+1 MINRLARALVYLS
-14 GRSDLIVA
+14 GRTDLVVA
-22 ILMLVAIVM
+22 VLMLVAIIM

-39 LVDVLIAINISVSM
+39 LVDGLIGINISVSM
-53 LVLLVVFYIA
+53 LILLVVFYIA

-93 LLQADAGDIVTA
+93 LLQADAGEIVSA
-105 FGSFVIGGDIAVGL
+105 FGNFVIGGDIAVGM

-164 AGDIDQAE
+164 SGDIDQAE

-195 FVKGDAIASILVIL
+195 FVKGDAIASILVIM

-214 GMLVGT
+214 GMIVGS
-220 LKHGMSVGTAAETYA
+220 LKHGMTIGTAAETYA

-245 QIPSLFVSVAAGTL
+245 QIPSLFVSVAAGVL
-259 VTRVSSESDLG
+259 VTRVSSDSDMG
-270 TEVAGQLFVEPRALM
+270 TEIAGQLFVEPRALV
-285 LGAVILVGMAFVPG
+285 LGSVILVGMAFVPG
-299 FPAVAF
+299 FPTVVF
-305 LLLAAILG
+305 LLLAAVLG
-313 AAGFLAGR
+313 VAGFVIAR
-321 RKAAR
+321 RKAAA
-326 EAAGHGPV
+326 EAAARNAPV
-334 RRVEGS
+334 KRAAGATAGTAAQPAQVGS
-340 TAQPSQPKIGST
+340 TAQDT
-352 AQEPARLAGPPASDA
+352 ARLAGPPASDA
-367 AIVVWVSSELASA
+367 AIVVWISSELASA

-389 AAQARTEL
+389 TTQARAEL
-397 LNDLGI
+397 LSDLGI
-403 EVPSIALEVDATL
+403 EIPSIALEVDPTL
-416 EQDRFRIDLEGV
+416 AQDRFRIDLEGT
-428 PVSEGTVPPQGL
+428 PVIEGTVPPQGL
-440 LVDDDPVH
+440 LVDDDPAH
-448 LDLLEIPYRQE
+448 LELLEIPYRQE
-459 LPLINYRPALW
+459 VPLINYRPALW
-470 VERSHEETLSKAGV
+470 VERSHAETLSQAGV
-484 AFALPAQILAKCLM
+484 AFALPAQILARCLI

-518 TKIQSNYADLVK
+518 TKIQANYADLVK

-607 RSVEDMLRSAQRQTA
+607 RSVEDMLRSAQRQTS

-629 TEEATQPLI
+629 TEEAVQPLI
-638 DEIARALAE
+638 NEIARALAE
-647 AAPDANPVVLA
+647 AAPGTNPVVLTA
-658 SMDVRRVTRHLLTR
+658 MDVRRVTRHLLTR
-672 SNIHVPVMSYQELA
+672 SNIYVPVMSYQELA
-686 PEFNVQPLGALT
+686 PEFNVQPLGSLT
-698 KGNQAE
+698 KGSQEKEGPDSLGQSAE
-704 KRCLIASANLRSGIE
+704 RLKLG
-719 AGGRGRNETAG
+719 
-730 CGFPSAGAVTGLPAD
+730 AGAG
-745 PLLHSPV
+745 

>member
-1 MVDRLARALIYLS
+1 MINRLARALVYLS
-14 GRSDLIVA
+14 GRTDLIVA

-39 LVDVLIAINISVSM
+39 LVDGLIAINISISM

-93 LLQADAGDIVTA
+93 LLQADAGEIVSA
-105 FGSFVIGGDIAVGL
+105 FGNFVIGGDIAVGL

-158 IDNDLR
+158 IDNDMR
-164 AGDIDQAE
+164 SGDIDQAE
-172 ANRLRRGLERES
+172 ANRLRRALERES

-214 GMLVGT
+214 GMIVGS
-220 LKHGMSVGTAAETYA
+220 LKHGMTIGTAAETYA

-245 QIPSLFVSVAAGTL
+245 QIPSLFVSVAAGVL
-259 VTRVSSESDLG
+259 VTRVSSDSDMG
-270 TEVAGQLFVEPRALM
+270 TEIAGQLFVEPRALM
-285 LGAVILVGMAFVPG
+285 MGSVVLVGMAFVPG

-313 AAGFLAGR
+313 ATGYMTGR
-321 RKAAR
+321 RRAAQEAAAR
-326 EAAGHGPV
+326 NAPVKRAAGAAGTAAQPGQAQV
-334 RRVEGS
+334 GS
-340 TAQPSQPKIGST
+340 TAQD
-352 AQEPARLAGPPASDA
+352 PAKLAGPPASDA
-367 AIVVWVSSELASA
+367 AIVVWISSELASA

-389 AAQARTEL
+389 TNQARAEL
-397 LNDLGI
+397 LSDLGI
-403 EVPSIALEVDATL
+403 EIPSIALEVDPTL
-416 EQDRFRIDLEGV
+416 AQDRFRIDLEGT
-428 PVSEGTVPPQGL
+428 PVIEGTVPPQGL
-440 LVDDDPVH
+440 LVDDEPAH
-448 LDLLEIPYRQE
+448 LELLEIPYRQE
-459 LPLINYRPALW
+459 TPLINYRPALW
-470 VERSHEETLSKAGV
+470 VERSHAETLLQAGV
-484 AFALPAQILAKCLM
+484 AFALPAQILARCLI

-518 TKIQSNYADLVK
+518 TKIQANYADLVK

-607 RSVEDMLRSAQRQTA
+607 RSVEDTLRSAQRQTA

-638 DEIARALAE
+638 NEIARALAE
-647 AAPDANPVVLA
+647 AAPDAKPVVLA

-672 SNIHVPVMSYQELA
+672 SNIYVPVMSYQELA
-686 PEFNVQPLGALT
+686 PEFNVQPLGSLT
-698 KGNQAE
+698 KGDQADNSIGE
-704 KRCLIASANLRSGIE
+704 SAERLKLG
-719 AGGRGRNETAG
+719 
-730 CGFPSAGAVTGLPAD
+730 AGAG
-745 PLLHSPV
+745 

>member
-1 MVDRLARALIYLS
+1 MINRLARALVYLS
-14 GRSDLIVA
+14 GRTDLIVA
-22 ILMLVAIVM
+22 ILMLVAIMM

-39 LVDVLIAINISVSM
+39 LVDGLIAINISISM
-53 LVLLVVFYIA
+53 LILLVVFYIG

-93 LLQADAGDIVTA
+93 LLQADAGEIVSA
-105 FGSFVIGGDIAVGL
+105 FGNFVIGGDVAVGL

-158 IDNDLR
+158 IDNDMR
-164 AGDIDQAE
+164 SGDIDQAE

-214 GMLVGT
+214 GMIVGS
-220 LKHGMSVGTAAETYA
+220 LKHGMTIGTAAETYA

-245 QIPSLFVSVAAGTL
+245 QIPSLFVSVAAGVL
-259 VTRVSSESDLG
+259 VTRVSSDSDMG
-270 TEVAGQLFVEPRALM
+270 TEIAGQLFVEPRALVM
-285 LGAVILVGMAFVPG
+285 GSVILVGMAFVPG

-305 LLLAAILG
+305 LILAAILG
-313 AAGFLAGR
+313 VSGYVIGRRRAALEVAARNAPVKRAAG
-321 RKAAR
+321 
-326 EAAGHGPV
+326 AAGAAG
-334 RRVEGS
+334 
-340 TAQPSQPKIGST
+340 TAAQPAQVGST
-352 AQEPARLAGPPASDA
+352 AQESASLAGPPASDA

-389 AAQARTEL
+389 TTKARAEL
-397 LNDLGI
+397 LSDLGI
-403 EVPSIALEVDATL
+403 EIPSIALDVDPTL
-416 EQDRFRIDLEGV
+416 AQDRFRIDLEGT
-428 PVSEGTVPPQGL
+428 PVIEGTIPPQGL
-440 LVDDDPVH
+440 LVDDEPAH
-448 LDLLEIPYRQE
+448 LELLEIPYRQE
-459 LPLINYRPALW
+459 VPLINYRPALW
-470 VERSHEETLSKAGV
+470 VERSNAETLVQAGV
-484 AFALPAQILAKCLM
+484 AFALPAQILARCLI

-607 RSVEDMLRSAQRQTA
+607 RSVEDMLRSAQRQTS

-629 TEEATQPLI
+629 TEEAVQPLI

-647 AAPDANPVVLA
+647 AAPGTNPVVLTA
-658 SMDVRRVTRHLLTR
+658 MDVRRVTRHLLTR
-672 SNIHVPVMSYQELA
+672 SNIYVPVMSYQELA
-686 PEFNVQPLGALT
+686 PEFNVQPLGSLT
-698 KGNQAE
+698 KGNQE
-704 KRCLIASANLRSGIE
+704 KEGLDGISQSTE
-719 AGGRGRNETAG
+719 RLKLG
-730 CGFPSAGAVTGLPAD
+730 AGAG
-745 PLLHSPV
+745 

>member
-1 MVDRLARALIYLS
+1 MVNRLARALVYLS

-22 ILMLVAIVM
+22 ILMLVAIIM

-39 LVDVLIAINISVSM
+39 LVDGLIAINISVSM

-93 LLQADAGDIVTA
+93 LLQADAGEIVSA
-105 FGSFVIGGDIAVGL
+105 FGNFVIGGDIAVGL

-164 AGDIDQAE
+164 SGDIDQAE

-214 GMLVGT
+214 GMIVGSV
-220 LKHGMSVGTAAETYA
+220 KHGMTVGTAAETYA

-245 QIPSLFVSVAAGTL
+245 QIPSLFVSVAAGVL
-259 VTRVSSESDLG
+259 VTRVSSDSDMG
-270 TEVAGQLFVEPRALM
+270 TEIAGQLFVEPRALVM
-285 LGAVILVGMAFVPG
+285 GSVILVGMAFVPG
-299 FPAVAF
+299 FPAGAF
-305 LLLAAILG
+305 LILAAILG
-313 AAGFLAGR
+313 GAGWLTARRRAASEAAARGAPVKRAAGA
-321 RKAAR
+321 
-326 EAAGHGPV
+326 AAGTAAQPAQV
-334 RRVEGS
+334 GS
-340 TAQPSQPKIGST
+340 TAQD
-352 AQEPARLAGPPASDA
+352 PARLAGPPASDA
-367 AIVVWVSSELASA
+367 AIVVWISSELASA

-389 AAQARTEL
+389 TTQARAEL
-397 LNDLGI
+397 LSDLGI
-403 EVPSIALEVDATL
+403 EIPSIALEVDPTL
-416 EQDRFRIDLEGV
+416 AHDRFRIDLEGT
-428 PVSEGTVPPQGL
+428 PVIEGIVPPQGL
-440 LVDDDPVH
+440 LVDDEPAH
-448 LDLLEIPYRQE
+448 LELLEIPYRQE
-459 LPLINYRPALW
+459 TPLINYRPALW
-470 VERSHEETLSKAGV
+470 VERSHAETLSQAGV
-484 AFALPAQILAKCLM
+484 AFALPAQILAKCLI

-518 TKIQSNYADLVK
+518 TKIQTNYADLVK

-607 RSVEDMLRSAQRQTA
+607 RSVEEMLRSAQRQTA

-629 TEEATQPLI
+629 TEEAVQPLI

-647 AAPDANPVVLA
+647 AAPGTNPVVLT

-672 SNIHVPVMSYQELA
+672 SNIYVPVMSYQELA
-686 PEFNVQPLGALT
+686 PEFNVQPLGSLT
-698 KGNQAE
+698 KGSQAE
-704 KRCLIASANLRSGIE
+704 EGLDSVGQSAERLKLG
-719 AGGRGRNETAG
+719 
-730 CGFPSAGAVTGLPAD
+730 AGAR
-745 PLLHSPV
+745 

>member
-1 MVDRLARALIYLS
+1 M
-14 GRSDLIVA
+14 A

-39 LVDVLIAINISVSM
+39 LVDGLIAINISVSM

-93 LLQADAGDIVTA
+93 LLQADAGEIVSA
-105 FGSFVIGGDIAVGL
+105 FGNFVIGGDIAVGL

-164 AGDIDQAE
+164 SGDIDQAE

-214 GMLVGT
+214 GMIVGS
-220 LKHGMSVGTAAETYA
+220 LKHGMTIGAAAETYA

-270 TEVAGQLFVEPRALM
+270 TEVAGQLFLEPRALM
-285 LGAVILVGMAFVPG
+285 LGSVILVGMAFVPG
-299 FPAVAF
+299 FPSVAF

-313 AAGFLAGR
+313 LTGFLAGR
-321 RKAAR
+321 RRAAR
-326 EAAGHGPV
+326 EAAARAAPV
-334 RRVEGS
+334 KRAAGT
-340 TAQPSQPKIGST
+340 TAQPAQAGST
-352 AQEPARLAGPPASDA
+352 AQEPASLAGPPAADA
-367 AIVVWVSSELASA
+367 AIVVWVSGELSSA
-380 VPPEGFAEL
+380 IPPEGFAEL
-389 AAQARTEL
+389 TTKARADL
-397 LNDLGI
+397 LSDLGI
-403 EVPSIALEVDATL
+403 EIPSIALEVDPTL
-416 EQDRFRIDLEGV
+416 AQDRFRIDLEGT
-428 PVSEGTVPPQGL
+428 PVIEGTVPPQGL
-440 LVDDDPVH
+440 LVEDDAAH
-448 LDLLEIPYRQE
+448 LELLEIPYRQE
-459 LPLINYRPALW
+459 LPLISYRPALW
-470 VERSHEETLSKAGV
+470 VERSHAETLLKAGV
-484 AFALPAQILAKCLM
+484 AFALPAQILAKCLI

-518 TKIQSNYADLVK
+518 TKIQANYADLVK

-629 TEEATQPLI
+629 TEEAVQPLI
-638 DEIARALAE
+638 AEIARALAE
-647 AAPDANPVVLA
+647 AAPDANPVVLT

-672 SNIHVPVMSYQELA
+672 SNIYVPVMSYQELA
-686 PEFNVQPLGALT
+686 PEFNVQPLGSLT

-704 KRCLIASANLRSGIE
+704 NGIDESAERLKLG
-719 AGGRGRNETAG
+719 
-730 CGFPSAGAVTGLPAD
+730 AGAG
-745 PLLHSPV
+745 

>member
-1 MVDRLARALIYLS
+1 MINKLARSLVYLS
-14 GRSDLIVA
+14 SRTDLVVA
-22 ILMLVAIVM
+22 ILMLVAIIM

-39 LVDVLIAINISVSM
+39 LVDGLIAINISVSM
-53 LVLLVVFYIA
+53 LILLVVFYIA

-93 LLQADAGDIVTA
+93 LLQADAGEIVSA
-105 FGSFVIGGDIAVGL
+105 FGNFVIGGDIAVGL

-164 AGDIDQAE
+164 SGDIDQAE

-214 GMLVGT
+214 GMIVGSV
-220 LKHGMSVGTAAETYA
+220 KHGMTVGTAAETYA

-245 QIPSLFVSVAAGTL
+245 QIPSLFVSVAAGVL
-259 VTRVSSESDLG
+259 VTRVSSDSDMG
-270 TEVAGQLFVEPRALM
+270 TEIAGQLFVEPRALLM
-285 LGAVILVGMAFVPG
+285 GSVILVGMAFVPG

-305 LLLAAILG
+305 LILAAILG
-313 AAGFLAGR
+313 VTGFLTGR
-321 RKAAR
+321 RRAAQEAAAR
-326 EAAGHGPV
+326 NAPV
-334 RRVEGS
+334 RRAAGAAG
-340 TAQPSQPKIGST
+340 TAAQPAQQVGST
-352 AQEPARLAGPPASDA
+352 AQEVASLAGPPASDA

-389 AAQARTEL
+389 TTKARAEL
-397 LNDLGI
+397 LTDLGI
-403 EVPSIALEVDATL
+403 EIPSIALDVDPTL
-416 EQDRFRIDLEGV
+416 AHDRFRIDLEGT
-428 PVSEGTVPPQGL
+428 PITEGTVPPQGL
-440 LVDDDPVH
+440 LVDDEPAH
-448 LDLLEIPYRQE
+448 LELLEIPYRQE

-470 VERSHEETLSKAGV
+470 VDRSHAETLAQAGV
-484 AFALPAQILAKCLM
+484 AFALPAQILARCLI

-518 TKIQSNYADLVK
+518 TKIQANYADLVK

-607 RSVEDMLRSAQRQTA
+607 RSVEDMLRSAQRQTS

-629 TEEATQPLI
+629 TEEAVQPLI

-647 AAPDANPVVLA
+647 AAPGANPVVLT

-672 SNIHVPVMSYQELA
+672 SNIYVPVMSYQELA
-686 PEFNVQPLGALT
+686 PEFNVQPLGSLT

-704 KRCLIASANLRSGIE
+704 GLDGIGQSAERLKLG
-719 AGGRGRNETAG
+719 
-730 CGFPSAGAVTGLPAD
+730 AGAG
-745 PLLHSPV
+745 